1 MGGVNVTECG
11 LTNLATCLPEKIF
24 EYLVQMLNQP
34 VQPLLDAI
42 NYLLTQPVNI
52 NVFHSFWAI
61 IVYILSMFYGLFF
74 LFAGF
79 QLMISGYDA
88 RKRENAKEWLRN
100 VVLMILFV
108 QASFLLYDLIIQ
120 VASLLT
126 AGIMDIID
134 PNFFLMTMDNIVNFG
149 LQISL
154 LLPYVLVLIITVI
167 LLALRYLLVSIGVV
181 LFPFALF
188 FYFIPPL
195 QSYGKMILNILL
207 VCIFVTFFDAI
218 FLFGASMLLDVG
230 IFSNLK
236 IILATVG
243 FMGINIMMI
252 LLVAFAVIKAVF
264 SVKNSSLYGG
274 MKSGVQYIKDQ
285 KNA

>member
-1 MGGVNVTECG
+1 MECG
-11 LTNLATCLPEKIF
+11 LTNLATCLPEKMF
-24 EYLVQMLNQP
+24 EYLAQMLNAP
-34 VQPLLDAI
+34 IQPLLDMI

-52 NVFHSFWAI
+52 NVFYSFWAI

-88 RKRENAKEWLRN
+88 RKRENAKNWLRN

-120 VASLLT
+120 IASLLT
-126 AGIMDIID
+126 AGVVDIID
-134 PNFFLMTMDNIVNFG
+134 PNFFLMTVDNIVNFG
-149 LQISL
+149 LQIVL
-154 LLPYVLVLIITVI
+154 LLPYILVLVITVI
-167 LLALRYLLVSIGVV
+167 LLGLRYLLVCVGVV
-181 LFPFALF
+181 LFPFAIF

-195 QSYGKMILNILL
+195 ESYGKMILNILL

-218 FLFGASMLLDVG
+218 LLFGTSMLLDVG
-230 IFSNLK
+230 IFSSFK

-243 FMGINIMMI
+243 FMAINILMI
-252 LLVAFAVIKAVF
+252 LLVGFAVIKAAFAVINKAK
-264 SVKNSSLYGG
+264 SIESNYNYVKKKLN
-274 MKSGVQYIKDQ
+274 
-285 KNA
+285 